1 MDKIAKSRKLAFLL
15 RHDTNYAFD
24 KHGWRTIDDLTKNH
38 GFTLEQIK
46 EIVRTNNKN
55 RYELSADGRL
65 IRASQGHSVDV
76 DVELTE
82 LTPPDILYHGTA
94 RESVDSIFAEG
105 IKSGTRLYVHLSDT
119 VQTAISVGQRH
130 GTPVVLM
137 VNAKQMSTDGYVFY
151 LSKNGVW
158 LTAFVPAVYL
168 EIIESSSSSLL

>member
-1 MDKIAKSRKLAFLL
+1 MDKIAKNRKLAFLL

-24 KHGWRTIDDLTKNH
+24 KHGWRTIEDLTKNH

-55 RYELSADGRL
+55 RFELSADGLL

-94 RESVDSIFAEG
+94 RKSVDSILAEG

-130 GTPVVLM
+130 GPPVVFQ
-137 VNAKQMSTDGYVFY
+137 VNAKQMFADGYTFY
-151 LSKNGVW
+151 LSKNKVW
-158 LTAFVPAVYL
+158 LTAFVPAVYIK
-168 EIIESSSSSLL
+168 IIESSGSSVV